1 MAARERI
8 LDAAAQVMHD
18 QGLAASTTREIAR
31 AAGYSEATLY
41 KHFADKQEIFLSVL
55 RERLPRLD
63 DVADLVGEH
72 TVAANLEQIVGR
84 LLSFYVASFPIAASI
99 FSQPGL
105 LASHRDAMA
114 ARGAGPRLPVQRV
127 SNYLAGEQAL
137 GRVPADADVTA
148 VAALLAGAAFQHAF
162 FANFEGDKES
172 DQVGDWPARLV
183 AAAGFND

>member
-1 MAARERI
+1 MAARDRI

-41 KHFADKQEIFLSVL
+41 KHFADKQDIFLSVL

-63 DVADLVGEH
+63 DVAGLVGQR

-84 LLSFYVASFPIAASI
+84 LLRFYYASFPIAASI

-105 LASHRDAMA
+105 LASHRDTLA
-114 ARGAGPRLPVQRV
+114 ARGAGPRHPVQGV
-127 SNYLAGEQAL
+127 ADYLSGEQAQ
-137 GRVPADADVTA
+137 GRVAEDTDVAA
-148 VAALLAGAAFQHAF
+148 VAALLAGAAFQQAF
-162 FANFEGDKES
+162 FANFEGRTEPDES
-172 DQVGDWPARLV
+172 GDWPARLV
-183 AAAGFND
+183 AAAGFTG